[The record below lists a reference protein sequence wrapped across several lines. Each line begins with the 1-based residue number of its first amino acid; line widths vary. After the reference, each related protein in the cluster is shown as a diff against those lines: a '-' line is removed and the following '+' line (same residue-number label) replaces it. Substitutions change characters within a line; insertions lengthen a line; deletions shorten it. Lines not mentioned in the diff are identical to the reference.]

1 MRDEH
6 IQTGYI
12 MQYRPHRYPTQF
24 PIKLCTSSGQ
34 QDCQVL
40 DVNGSGAR
48 IIGPRGLRRG
58 EKVQFGILNHRVEAV
73 VCWAFGERAGVTFR
87 PHLTDVQVDTLRYR
101 RDGGHHKRHGVGGLA
116 YAEMR

>member
-1 MRDEH
+1 MRIEH
-6 IQTGYI
+6 LRAGHI

-24 PIKLCTSSGQ
+24 PIKLRTASGQ

-40 DVNGSGAR
+40 DVNSSGAR
-48 IIGPRGLRRG
+48 IAGPRGLRRG
-58 EKVQFGILNHRVEAV
+58 EKVQFTILNHHIEAV
-73 VCWAFGERAGVTFR
+73 VCWAASARAGVIFR

-101 RDGGHHKRHGVGGLA
+101 RDGARHRRHGPGGFA